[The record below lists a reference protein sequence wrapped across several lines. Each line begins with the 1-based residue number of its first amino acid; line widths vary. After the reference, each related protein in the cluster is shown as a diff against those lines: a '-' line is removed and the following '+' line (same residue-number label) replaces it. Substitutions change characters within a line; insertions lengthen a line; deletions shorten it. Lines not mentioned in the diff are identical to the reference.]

1 MSHDAVLN
9 SKANEKSNPEII
21 YQCYQPINVTELRE
35 YMLFCMSNDLQASIM
50 MKKQEEDNLKGE
62 EILNNNRDGK
72 HETAT
77 ENSHT
82 FENERNDTESAD
94 QVRIDESIPATT
106 SIDKGGGIDVIKEE
120 PHQLTVEEKLK
131 LLKNTHWVPYQ
142 LTHRLGTGKI

>member
-1 MSHDAVLN
+1 
-9 SKANEKSNPEII
+9 
-21 YQCYQPINVTELRE
+21 
-35 YMLFCMSNDLQASIM
+35 
-50 MKKQEEDNLKGE
+50 MKKHQKDNLKGE
-62 EILNNNRDGK
+62 EILNNNREGK

-106 SIDKGGGIDVIKEE
+106 SIDKGGCIDVIKEE

-131 LLKNTHWVPYQ
+131 LLKENNWVPHP
-142 LTHRLGTGKI
+142 LNHKLGTGKM